1 MRQVNNNFNGGDD
14 IDIHSTIFKLREL
27 EHIYTQAKNDA
38 MKLRRKLEGKKIVI
52 AGNRAYCA
60 QLNHCDCEPGNE
72 NRDAALQVPPSQP
85 QKRGRG
91 RPRKIKESVEVVR
104 GDVVDDHV
112 DDGTPRIISCDCDCN
127 CNSEKISNPGDEFIN
142 AIYSIE
148 NDQLYVKTKDG
159 KFYDIDTMQLRGWF
173 NPYLKTSVWVE

>member
-1 MRQVNNNFNGGDD
+1 MRQVNNNCNGGDD
-14 IDIHSTIFKLREL
+14 IDIYSTISKLREL
-27 EHIYTQAKNDA
+27 EHIYTQAKIDA
-38 MKLRRKLEGKKIVI
+38 VKLRRKLEGKNIVLI
-52 AGNRAYCA
+52 QGNRAYCA
-60 QLNHCDCEPGNE
+60 RSNRCECEPGNE
-72 NRDAALQVPPSQP
+72 NRDAALQVPSQP

-91 RPRKIKESVEVVR
+91 RPRKIKESLEIVS
-104 GDVVDDHV
+104 GDVDDHV
-112 DDGTPRIISCDCDCN
+112 DDGTTRIISCN
-127 CNSEKISNPGDEFIN
+127 CNYKSEKSSNPGDEFIN